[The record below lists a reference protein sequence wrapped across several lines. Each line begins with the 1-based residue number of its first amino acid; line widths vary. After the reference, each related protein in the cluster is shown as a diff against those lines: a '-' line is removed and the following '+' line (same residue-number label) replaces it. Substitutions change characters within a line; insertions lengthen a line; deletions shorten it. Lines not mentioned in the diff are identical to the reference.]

1 LRPALLRA
9 YRNTCYEAAGI
20 QIRIGIHSAAIDR
33 LLLTH
38 RARSAAL
45 ITAYNPLS
53 RLMPLAWNLRMQAR
67 LLHALCGHRILPAR
81 GFLGQWSEALLLV
94 FGDTRPVRRLARRYR
109 QYAIVIVRLGQPP
122 RLALIGYGCRWATD
136 DRSWCRHPLGQ
147 GDSR

>member
-20 QIRIGIHSAAIDR
+20 QIRIGRYSAATDR

-38 RARSAAL
+38 GARSAAL

-67 LLHALCGHRILPAR
+67 LLRVLCRRRLLPAR
-81 GFLGQWSEALLLV
+81 GFLGQWSEAHVLV

-122 RLALIGYGCRWATD
+122 RLAMTGYSSGPATGD
-136 DRSWCRHPLGQ
+136 TSWCSHAG
-147 GDSR
+147 